1 MFNLLWYLNFQAINL
16 ISLPPHPVV
25 YSFCI
30 DRIDQDLKST
40 VYCTGI
46 SDGGE
51 EEWDFLYQQ
60 YKSSNVAA
68 ETWLRYSYIQ
78 HLASIWLLVHK
89 LSSNRKLFVSYQPA
103 KQKNFLL
110 LHTNLLSRK
119 TSFVHARAVSTL
131 LFSAATFDD
140 LYCWYKKS
148 HSSSPPSDI
157 PVQYTVLHSSC
168 KSNYQCNQ

>member
-1 MFNLLWYLNFQAINL
+1 MSKNRHY
-16 ISLPPHPVV
+16 
-25 YSFCI
+25 
-30 DRIDQDLKST
+30 R
-40 VYCTGI
+40 
-46 SDGGE
+46 
-51 EEWDFLYQQ
+51 
-60 YKSSNVAA
+60 
-68 ETWLRYSYIQ
+68 TWLRYSYIQ
-78 HLASIWLLVHK
+78 HLASIWLLAHK

-157 PVQYTVLHSSC
+157 PVQYTVLF
-168 KSNYQCNQ
+168 KSWSILSIQNEYTTGCGGNEIRLIAWKFKYHKRLNIHC